1 MRDAFRLRGHVPVVN
16 AERLRLPG
24 EIIRFGVVGAVGFVV
39 DAGVLTLGLLA
50 GAGPWL
56 GRAISYVAAATTTF
70 ALNRCWT
77 FRAAD
82 RSRPVTRDW
91 GLFLAVSLVGFAC
104 NYGTYAALISGVPM
118 MRDLPVLAVAAGSL
132 AGMVGNFVLS
142 RRYVFRRRYD
152 GGVSAAQ

>member
-1 MRDAFRLRGHVPVVN
+1 MRDAFQRHGHAPVMN
-16 AERLRLPG
+16 AERRRWPG

-70 ALNRCWT
+70 ALNRSWT
-77 FRAAD
+77 FRGAD

-91 GLFLAVSLVGFAC
+91 GLFLAVNLVGFAC

-142 RRYVFRRRYD
+142 RRYVFRSRYD
-152 GGVSAAQ
+152 GAAPVAE